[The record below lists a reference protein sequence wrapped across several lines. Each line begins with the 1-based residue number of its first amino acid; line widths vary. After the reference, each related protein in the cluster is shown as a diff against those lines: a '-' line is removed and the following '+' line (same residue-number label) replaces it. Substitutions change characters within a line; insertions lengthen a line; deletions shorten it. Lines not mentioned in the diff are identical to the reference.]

1 MRSPVYRASRTAV
14 LRAAPYPQ
22 RPGRPWPDL
31 TAETD
36 AAINNWLKWLAD
48 VWRDE
53 EVAEAITHASADL
66 ASQVHTVL
74 SAFSPAPRRVRAVVT
89 AVIRYLLRAEGRAT
103 PFGFFAGVAPAVF
116 GSATAARWGQ
126 DHVAIAL
133 AAAPW
138 LADVI
143 ADLES
148 HPGLLAALPVAAN
161 SCAAVRGDRLIV
173 PHQPSEQG
181 TGIVEVSLR
190 NTAPVRA
197 AMAQARS
204 PVRFS
209 ELAASLQ
216 SQFPGANRQAV
227 TGMLTELVARRALIT
242 SLHAPATVPD
252 ALAHLLQQLD
262 RVGADR
268 IEDVV
273 ERVTA
278 LTLIHDR
285 LKEHNRTPSS
295 KGRAERRKLVERM
308 NALIPEAGPGRSPL
322 HVDLR
327 LDAGAALPASVS
339 DEIEHV
345 AQLLV
350 RLSAYPAGNRA
361 WGAYLQ
367 RFWERYGAGSL
378 VPVADVVA
386 DLGYPEGYPGAE
398 TSPRRPVV
406 SRRDEVLVELAQA
419 AALDGRTEV
428 VLDESLVTELELSE
442 GGLRPP
448 PHLEVAVR
456 VNAATAG
463 AVDGGD
469 FTVEVL
475 TVSRGAGTM
484 TGRVLPLLHDGT
496 GSAAADLADLPA
508 ADAGTT
514 VAQLSFPP
522 LRPAD
527 TDLAR
532 TGQVL
537 PTLISL
543 AEHRA
548 PGGRVL
554 TAADLAI
561 GCDGHRLYLAAP
573 DLGTRIE
580 SVALH
585 ALNLR
590 VHTPPLARLLIE
602 LGRAQATQVTPF
614 DWGPAAARL
623 PFRPRLRSGRVI
635 LAPAQWRLT
644 AAELPA
650 RTAPWERWELEFSR
664 WRHRRHLPRR
674 VLLAEGDRR
683 LPLNL
688 DEAGHRA
695 LLRAHLAKADHVSL
709 LEAPGPEA
717 AGWCDGHAHE
727 LIATLTAVT
736 PPSWPRAPQPTR
748 ARLLGRGHRRVP
760 GLSAQLGIK
769 VHCPA
774 RLQDLLL
781 AEHLPV
787 LLGRLGDPRW
797 WFLRFR
803 DGDGPHLR
811 LRISMPGVA
820 EPVDPAVF
828 GVFAATASQWATE
841 LHQYGLARQITYATF
856 IPEVGRWGSRR
867 AYRLAEEVF
876 AADTLAVCAQ
886 LRTPQRPD
894 RLALAAAHT
903 TAIAVA
909 FTGGVAPGM
918 RWLIDHLP
926 ATSPAAVP
934 RPVFRQAVTLAD
946 PHDDWAALRATPAG
960 AQITMAWQARA
971 QAVASYRALLPDVEQ
986 AEGDC
991 AGIIPDQVLRSLLHT
1006 HFLRG
1011 YGIDRPA
1018 EALCSYLTRSAALA
1032 WTAKEGHR

>member
-1 MRSPVYRASRTAV
+1 MRSSLYRASRTAV

-22 RPGRPWPDL
+22 RPSRPWPDL
-31 TAETD
+31 TDETA
-36 AAINNWLKWLAD
+36 AAIDTWLTWLAD

-53 EVAEAITHASADL
+53 EIAEAITHASVDL
-66 ASQVHTVL
+66 ATQVHTVL
-74 SAFSPAPRRVRAVVT
+74 SASSPAPRRVRAVVT
-89 AVIRYLLRAEGRAT
+89 AVVRYLLRAQGRPT
-103 PFGFFAGVAPAVF
+103 PFGFFAGVAPAAF
-116 GSATAARWGQ
+116 GSATTARWGE
-126 DHVAIAL
+126 DHVAIVR

-138 LADVI
+138 LADLI

-148 HPGLLAALPVAAN
+148 HPGLLAVLPVVAN

-204 PVRFS
+204 PIGFA

-216 SQFPGANRQAV
+216 SQFPGAEAQAV

-268 IEDVV
+268 FEDVA
-273 ERVTA
+273 ERVAA
-278 LTLIHDR
+278 LSVIHDR

-295 KGRAERRKLVERM
+295 KGRAERRELVERM
-308 NALIPEAGPGRSPL
+308 NALPCAGPGRSPL

-327 LDAGAALPASVS
+327 LDAGAALPSSVAG
-339 DEIEHV
+339 EIERV

-350 RLSAYPAGNRA
+350 RLSAFPAGTWA

-378 VPVADVVA
+378 VPVTDVVA

-456 VNAATAG
+456 VNAATVG

-475 TVSRGAGTM
+475 TVSRGAGTL
-484 TGRVLPLLHDGT
+484 TGRVLPLLDDGT
-496 GSAAADLADLPA
+496 GAAAADLADLPG
-508 ADAGTT
+508 ADADTT

-543 AEHRA
+543 AEHRT

-573 DLGTRIE
+573 DLGTRIDA
-580 SVALH
+580 VALH
-585 ALNLR
+585 ALNPR

-602 LGRAQATQVTPF
+602 LGRAQAAQVTPF

-635 LAPAQWRLT
+635 LAPAQWRLP

-650 RTAPWERWELEFSR
+650 RTAPWERWEREFSR
-664 WRHRRHLPRR
+664 WRHRRRTPRR

-683 LPLNL
+683 LPLDL

-695 LLRAHLAKADHVSL
+695 LLRAHLARADHVRL
-709 LEAPGPEA
+709 LEAPGPEE
-717 AGWCDGHAHE
+717 AGWCGGHAHE
-727 LIATLTAVT
+727 LIATLTVVT

-748 ARLLGRGHRRVP
+748 ARLLTRGHGRVP
-760 GLSAQLGIK
+760 GVSAQLGIK
-769 VHCPA
+769 LHCPA

-787 LLGRLGDPRW
+787 LLGRLSDPRW

-811 LRISMPGVA
+811 LRIGMPGVA

-828 GVFAATASQWATE
+828 GTFAATAGRWAAE
-841 LHQYGLARQITYATF
+841 LHQNGLARQITYATSY
-856 IPEVGRWGSRR
+856 PEVGRWGSGQ
-867 AYRLAEEVF
+867 AYRLAEQVF
-876 AADTLAVCAQ
+876 AADTLAVCTQ
-886 LRTPQRPD
+886 LRTPRRPD

-909 FTGGVAPGM
+909 FTGGVAAGM
-918 RWLIDHLP
+918 RWLIDHFP

-934 RPVFRQAVTLAD
+934 RPVFREAVTLAD
-946 PHDDWAALRATPAG
+946 PHDDWAALRAAPGG
-960 AQITMAWQARA
+960 AQITAAWQARA
-971 QAVASYRALLPDVEQ
+971 RAVASYRALLPEAEQ

-1018 EALCSYLTRSAALA
+1018 EALCLYLARSAALA
-1032 WTAKEGHR
+1032 WSAKQGGHR